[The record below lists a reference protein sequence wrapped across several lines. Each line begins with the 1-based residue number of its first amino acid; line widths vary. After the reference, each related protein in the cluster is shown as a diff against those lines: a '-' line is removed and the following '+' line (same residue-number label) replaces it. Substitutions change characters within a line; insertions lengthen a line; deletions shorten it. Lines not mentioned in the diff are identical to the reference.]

1 MSKLML
7 EVPQE
12 LKTIL
17 ERYPDI
23 GWESVA
29 ANALWNLARKVQ
41 IVEGIASRSALTET
55 AAVAIGREVKAGVR
69 RRYAKATR

>member
-12 LKTIL
+12 LKAIL

-41 IVEGIASRSALTET
+41 ITEGIASRSALTET
-55 AAVAIGREVKAGVR
+55 AAVAIGREVKTGLR
-69 RRYAKATR
+69 RRYSKAAR